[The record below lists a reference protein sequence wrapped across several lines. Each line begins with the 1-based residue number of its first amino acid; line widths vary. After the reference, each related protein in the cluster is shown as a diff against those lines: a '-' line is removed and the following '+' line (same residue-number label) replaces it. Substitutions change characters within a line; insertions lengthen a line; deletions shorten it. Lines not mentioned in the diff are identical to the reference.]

1 MPNTAQKSA
10 SPLTSE
16 TPTLSIEKI
25 TLTNFRNYTS
35 ASLHIDTGPVVLF
48 GENGSGKTNLLEAL
62 SLLAPGRGM
71 RRAPFADIAREG
83 ALGDWAVSVRVNG
96 PMGQSDIG
104 TGQDP
109 LSPGPVQGDGQI
121 VRSRK
126 LRINGNTE
134 KSTKLLGDYARVIW
148 LTPAMDRLFQGSSGE
163 RRRFLDR
170 IVLASDPSHGTRV
183 NAFESAMRERNKL
196 LERRSG
202 DESWLTSLET
212 QMAEHAVAISAART
226 QTVGQIAGLMEH
238 AQEPELEAAFP
249 RAHIAIE
256 GLIED
261 GLKCHSALEVEEQ
274 YRKILCDSRMADAH
288 AGRALNG
295 PHKSDLHV
303 VHMQKN
309 MPAHKCSTGEQK
321 ALLIG
326 IVLAHARII
335 QMGFSGYAPLILLDE
350 IVAHLDETRRQA
362 LFDQIESLSAQAW
375 MTGTDGDLFDALQ
388 NVQKICVN
396 DGTLSKA

>member
-1 MPNTAQKSA
+1 LPNTAKKCPDPHQ
-10 SPLTSE
+10 SE
-16 TPTLSIEKI
+16 SPTLSLEKV

-35 ASLHIDTGPVVLF
+35 AGLEIGAGPVVLF

-62 SLLAPGRGM
+62 SLLAPGRGL

-83 ALGDWAVSVRVNG
+83 AGSDWAVSVRING

-104 TGQDP
+104 TGQEP
-109 LSPGPVQGDGQI
+109 LGPNPVGEEGQI
-121 VRSRK
+121 SRGRK
-126 LRINGNTE
+126 LRVNGNTE
-134 KSTKLLGDYARVIW
+134 KSTKVLGDYARVIW

-183 NAFESAMRERNKL
+183 NAFEAAMRERNKL
-196 LERRSG
+196 LEQRRG
-202 DESWLTSLET
+202 DDSWLTSLET
-212 QMAEHAVAISAART
+212 QMAEQAIAISAARLD
-226 QTVGQIAGLMEH
+226 TVTRIAALMEH
-238 AQEPELEAAFP
+238 AQEPSLEAAFP
-249 RAHIAIE
+249 RAKISIE
-256 GLIED
+256 GVIEE
-261 GLKCHSALEVEEQ
+261 GLKNHSALEVEEQ
-274 YRKILCDSRMADAH
+274 YRKILCDSREADTY

-295 PHKSDLHV
+295 PHKSDLYV

-326 IVLAHARII
+326 IVLAHARIV

-362 LFDQIESLSAQAW
+362 LFEQIESLSAQAW
-375 MTGTDGDLFDALQ
+375 MTGTDGDLFDALH